1 MTSFDIDDIEAAH
14 IVNARSDGSTSHS
27 TAASVAVKT
36 EPIILV
42 KFRCR
47 QLRDSVVRQRRLL
60 KGTGM
65 TIVEDL
71 TSLNVKTLNR
81 VRNSDLVATSWT
93 WNGRIFALLKSGKKV
108 IVKPFQPLQDCDA
121 VTV

>member
-1 MTSFDIDDIEAAH
+1 MPFLLDVRRYKLSIA
-14 IVNARSDGSTSHS
+14 SHGFES
-27 TAASVAVKT
+27 
-36 EPIILV
+36 
-42 KFRCR
+42 CR
-47 QLRDSVVRQRRLL
+47 EHRDSVVRQRRLI